1 MGTPTS
7 AGSPVDREH
16 PEMAKFPEGAGWTR
30 INEPQV
36 DAARTR
42 DEQASAQ
49 EGRADKGEGLE
60 SREPSKASMKHRLGD
75 ERANG
80 ERNVEANDLSR
91 WRRSRRK
98 KELKRS

>member
-1 MGTPTS
+1 MNKALPHG
-7 AGSPVDREH
+7 AVDL
-16 PEMAKFPEGAGWTR
+16 
-30 INEPQV
+30 
-36 DAARTR
+36 
-42 DEQASAQ
+42 ASLH
-49 EGRADKGEGLE
+49 D
-60 SREPSKASMKHRLGD
+60 MKHRLGD